1 MRKETRAMKSGS
13 LLILILVFLAAC
25 SPAGVT
31 SSKKLK
37 PKYCN
42 ELIEKPLDLKKSGE
56 KKKD

>member
-1 MRKETRAMKSGS
+1 MRKENRAMKSGS
-13 LLILILVFLAAC
+13 LLLLIVIFLTAC

-42 ELIEKPLDLKKSGE
+42 DLIEKPLDLKKAGE

>member
-1 MRKETRAMKSGS
+1 MQKETLEMKSGS
-13 LLILILVFLAAC
+13 LLILILIFLAAC

-42 ELIEKPLDLKKSGE
+42 DLIEKPLDLKKAGE

>member
-1 MRKETRAMKSGS
+1 MKSGS